1 MYLYFGG
8 RGEVTLAR
16 RSSLEGV
23 HGGVDV
29 GCRVAKGIFEGPGR
43 VPCLESV
50 AEPLYVSIRI
60 FPSMYGRRVVHLR
73 SVSDGVCGAIL
84 WVMVVER
91 GGGSWQ
97 VRAAKIPRYFL
108 CTTPVHLGFTRHFP
122 RLAFVFP
129 RESRFGRHVSVGDLL
144 VIPRGRIRGGRV
156 GY

>member
-1 MYLYFGG
+1 VYLYFGG

-91 GGGSWQ
+91 GGDPGRFAPPRSHVISCVQRLCILGSPD
-97 VRAAKIPRYFL
+97 IS
-108 CTTPVHLGFTRHFP
+108 
-122 RLAFVFP
+122 LALLLFS
-129 RESRFGRHVSVGDLL
+129 RESLVSVAMYRWGT
-144 VIPRGRIRGGRV
+144 
-156 GY
+156 YW